1 MNKEQIDILT
11 GGNSR
16 LIADV
21 ERIAAMPPV
30 SGEQV
35 IPVAEADAHLRLS
48 GVKKTPEDRIVDTMA
63 ELGWSGAQMEALL
76 KLRFPESFR
85 PNIGDEIGDIG
96 TLAE

>member
-1 MNKEQIDILT
+1 
-11 GGNSR
+11 
-16 LIADV
+16 
-21 ERIAAMPPV
+21 
-30 SGEQV
+30 
-35 IPVAEADAHLRLS
+35 
-48 GVKKTPEDRIVDTMA
+48 MA